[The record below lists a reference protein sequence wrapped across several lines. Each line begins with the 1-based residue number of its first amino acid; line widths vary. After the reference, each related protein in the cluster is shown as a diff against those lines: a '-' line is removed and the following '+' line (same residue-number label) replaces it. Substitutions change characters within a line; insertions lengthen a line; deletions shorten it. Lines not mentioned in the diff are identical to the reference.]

1 MTVLIIRKNHL
12 SVKHDDSSLER
23 ELQSAN
29 CSLIPPSVLSYILSK
44 IRQTS
49 TIHPSH
55 LSAKDDDSSFNTECF
70 FLFSQKG
77 SRCIPLLL

>member
-1 MTVLIIRKNHL
+1 MTVRIKKLCKNVDIR
-12 SVKHDDSSLER
+12 DYLER